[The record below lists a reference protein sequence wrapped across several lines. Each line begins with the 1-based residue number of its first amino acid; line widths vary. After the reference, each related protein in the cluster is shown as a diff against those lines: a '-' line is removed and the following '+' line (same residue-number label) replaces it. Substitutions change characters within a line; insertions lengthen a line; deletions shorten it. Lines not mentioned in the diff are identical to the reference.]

1 MTIILAGLIT
11 IVSALG
17 STLLIGLRR
26 REAAVVVNAVG
37 SLVAVAA
44 PIGVDPLVAVDGA
57 SGSVPVQ
64 LSLLVGIAG
73 LLHMLGM
80 IGWYDRI
87 WWWDHVTHT
96 VSAALIAAI
105 IYAWLLVVGV
115 DTPTAAAVGPKPLTV
130 GLTMLAG
137 IVWELAEWALR
148 LLSDRLGIERVVKRY
163 GRFDTPLDILFD
175 FVGAMLVV
183 AVDLR
188 LLAAVFAS
196 IPEYAQLLVSGLLSG
211 LLVAFV
217 VSMMIIVY
225 GYAAW

>member
-1 MTIILAGLIT
+1 MIIVLVGLIAVV
-11 IVSALG
+11 IALG
-17 STLLIGLRR
+17 STLFIGFCR
-26 REAAVVVNAVG
+26 REAAIIVNGVG

-44 PIGVDPLVAVDGA
+44 PIGIDLLAAVDGA
-57 SGSVPVQ
+57 SDSAPVE
-64 LSLLVGIAG
+64 LSLLVGIAA

-183 AVDLR
+183 AADLR

-217 VSMMIIVY
+217 VSMMLIVY
-225 GYAAW
+225 SYTAW